1 MPAIAEDIRSIPAI
15 LRRTYARVDEHR
27 AALAP
32 LLGGPV
38 ALLGS
43 GSSYCVAMAAAA
55 TYEGAR
61 HAPAQAI
68 IASDYLPRPGWTHIA
83 ISRTGQTTELI
94 DTMARARA
102 AGAPVLLVVGEEGSP
117 AARHAD
123 ALLPLE
129 FAAEQNV
136 IQTRFVV
143 ASVEALRSL
152 TAGQGKGEGE
162 GGEATGL
169 PSAIAR
175 ALDLFDPTPLERFD
189 HVVFLGRGAGQGL
202 ARAAAVNLQ
211 ETALLTPEAHHTL
224 DYRHG
229 PIAAADG
236 DTLVWCLDAPGDAA
250 SAAVLDDVR
259 KTGATVFGLTDE
271 PLAALAQVQLYSLH
285 KAQARG
291 IDPTTPRNLSR
302 AIILDHS

>member
-55 TYEGAR
+55 VYEEAR

-94 DTMARARA
+94 DAMARAHA
-102 AGAPVLLVVGEEGSP
+102 AGAPILLVVGEEGSP
-117 AARHAD
+117 AARYAD

-152 TAGQGKGEGE
+152 AAGEN
-162 GGEATGL
+162 EASVDL

-175 ALDLFDPTPLERFD
+175 ALDGFDPTPLARFD

-211 ETALLTPEAHHTL
+211 ETALLAPEAHHTL

-229 PIAAADG
+229 PISAADG

-259 KTGATVFGLTDE
+259 KTCATVFGLMDE

-302 AIILDHS
+302 AIILDHF

>member
-1 MPAIAEDIRSIPAI
+1 MAPTIADDIRSIPAI
-15 LRRTYARVDEHR
+15 LRRTYDRVDEYR

-43 GSSYCVAMAAAA
+43 GSSYCVAMAGAAI
-55 TYEGAR
+55 YEEAR

-68 IASDYLPRPGWTHIA
+68 IPSDYTPRPGWTHIA

-94 DTMARARA
+94 DAMARARA
-102 AGAPVLLVVGEEGSP
+102 AGAPVLLVVGEDGSP

-152 TAGQGKGEGE
+152 AAGEN
-162 GGEATGL
+162 EASADL
-169 PSAIAR
+169 PSEIKR
-175 ALDLFDPTPLERFD
+175 ALDGFDPIPLLRFD

-211 ETALLTPEAHHTL
+211 ETALMTPEAHHTL

-229 PIAAADG
+229 PIAAADR
-236 DTLVWCLDAPGDAA
+236 DTLVWRLDAPDDAA

-259 KTGATVFGLTDE
+259 KTGATVFGLADE

-291 IDPTTPRNLSR
+291 IDPTAPRNLSR

>member
-1 MPAIAEDIRSIPAI
+1 MATIEEDIRSIPTI
-15 LRRTYARVDEHR
+15 LRRTYARVDAHR

-61 HAPAQAI
+61 RAPAQAI

-94 DTMARARA
+94 DAMARARA
-102 AGAPVLLVVGEEGSP
+102 AGAPVLLVVGEDGSP

-129 FAAEQNV
+129 FAAEENV

-143 ASVEALRSL
+143 ASVEALRL
-152 TAGQGKGEGE
+152 LAVGRDD
-162 GGEATGL
+162 APADL
-169 PSAIAR
+169 PSAIES
-175 ALDLFDPTPLERFD
+175 ALDLFDPAPLLRFD
-189 HVVFLGRGAGQGL
+189 HVVFLGRGSCQGL

-211 ETALLTPEAHHTL
+211 ETALMTPEAHHTL

-236 DTLVWCLDAPGDAA
+236 DTLVWSLDAPGDAA
-250 SAAVLDDVR
+250 AAAVLDDVR
-259 KTGATVFGLTDE
+259 KTGATVFGLADE

-291 IDPTTPRNLSR
+291 IDPTAPRNLSR
-302 AIILDHS
+302 AIILDQP